1 MFGCA
6 LESEI
11 GGMIGYWLL
20 KTEPDTYSFDDLV
33 TDGTT
38 SWDGVKN
45 PLALKHLRSMAKGD
59 LALIYHSGN
68 EKSIVGIAEIIRAPY
83 PDPKAGNPRFV
94 AVDIRAKSRLP
105 KSIPLAEI
113 KKRREFSTFELV
125 RISRLSV
132 MPVKPELWKVLM
144 RMADRTENRKV
155 R

>member
-1 MFGCA
+1 MFGYA

-20 KTEPDTYSFDDLV
+20 KTEPDSYSLDDLL

-45 PLALKHLRSMAKGD
+45 PLALKHLRSMSKGD

-83 PDPKAGNPRFV
+83 PDPKAGDPRFV
-94 AVDIRAKSRLP
+94 AVAIRAKSRLP

-113 KKRREFSTFELV
+113 RKREEFSSFELV

-132 MPVKPELWKVLM
+132 MPVKPELWKLLM
-144 RMADRTENRKV
+144 RMAGQTEKR
-155 R
+155 RAR